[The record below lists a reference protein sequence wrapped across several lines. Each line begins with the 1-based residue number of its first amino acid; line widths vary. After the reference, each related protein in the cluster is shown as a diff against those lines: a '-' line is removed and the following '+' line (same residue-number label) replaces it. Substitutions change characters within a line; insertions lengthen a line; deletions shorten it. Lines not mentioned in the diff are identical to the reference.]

1 MRLMAVL
8 AKTGGEAP
16 EETGTPEASAET
28 RDVTARIRTG
38 DSPMRRDEV
47 LAVLQAHR
55 PVFVEQ
61 FDVERLTLFG
71 SVARDQAEEGSDL
84 DLLVEFTGAKSRS
97 KAYFGLMFYL
107 EDLLEREIDLVTEP
121 ALRREFVP
129 FVESEAIRV

>member
-1 MRLMAVL
+1 MQPL
-8 AKTGGEAP
+8 AFAAGA
-16 EETGTPEASAET
+16 
-28 RDVTARIRTG
+28 
-38 DSPMRRDEV
+38 SPMRRDEV
-47 LAVLQAHR
+47 LAVLKAHR

-121 ALRREFVP
+121 ALRREFRP
-129 FVESEAIRV
+129 YVESEAIRV